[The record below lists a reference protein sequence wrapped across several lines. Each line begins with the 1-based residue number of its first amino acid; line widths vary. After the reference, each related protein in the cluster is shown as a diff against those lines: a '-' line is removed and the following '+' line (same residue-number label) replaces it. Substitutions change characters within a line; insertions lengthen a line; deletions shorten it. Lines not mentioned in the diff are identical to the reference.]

1 MGACMSSVP
10 EPAKPVVERP
20 IEERGIPAQPDMPAK
35 PVEPAQKPVQKPVEP
50 AKKPAKK
57 FCWRRFG
64 FKTLAMTVEVAC
76 GLITV
81 PLGVT
86 IFLGSVGLTTVL
98 TAIWVPVYLVPAT
111 IINTLVCGPF
121 SAVIN
126 YAESYW
132 QQIVVEGIQGSYEMW
147 FEHYIGDTLK
157 NLRDIWRMSVYR

>member
-1 MGACMSSVP
+1 MSSVP
-10 EPAKPVVERP
+10 EPVKPVVERP
-20 IEERGIPAQPDMPAK
+20 IEEEIPAQPVEPAK
-35 PVEPAQKPVQKPVEP
+35 PVEPVQKP
-50 AKKPAKK
+50 AQK

-86 IFLGSVGLTTVL
+86 LFLGSVGLTTVL

-121 SAVIN
+121 SAVIK
-126 YAESYW
+126 YAEYYW
-132 QQIVVEGIQGSYEMW
+132 QEIVVDGIQGSYEMW
-147 FEHYIGDTLK
+147 FENYIGDTLK